1 MTDFKA
7 LKRRY
12 EKVFLYA
19 LEKLVELD
27 QECDSQTRLELKC
40 LVKGKIL
47 YWKIDYSELQ
57 MQIHNEHIDI
67 IPKWHLDLWEKE
79 LLGLKEKEESKNES
93 K

>member
-7 LKRRY
+7 LKKRY
-12 EKVFLYA
+12 EKVFLDA
-19 LEKLVELD
+19 LEKLAELD
-27 QECDSQTRLELKC
+27 QEYDSETRLELKC

-57 MQIHNEHIDI
+57 MQMHNEHIDI
-67 IPKWHLDLWEKE
+67 IPKWHLDLWKKE